1 MLPLGIAYFT
11 VAVTGLATSLALIA
25 APIAVLV
32 GDFGGTLWIDE
43 INVMDVH
50 GLWALP
56 LCFIA
61 GEVLLFLTLHL
72 ERGVGYLHGQLA
84 KHMLVKTSQYE

>member
-1 MLPLGIAYFT
+1 
-11 VAVTGLATSLALIA
+11 
-25 APIAVLV
+25 
-32 GDFGGTLWIDE
+32 
-43 INVMDVH
+43 VH

-61 GEVLLFLTLHL
+61 GVVLLFLTLHL
-72 ERGVGYLHGQLA
+72 ARGVGYLHGQLA